1 MYETI
6 YKFMCG
12 PLVWVSFVVFF
23 LGSFY
28 RLASMLWMAKKD
40 KVVYPYLSVKYSLRS
55 LLHWLTPFGSRN
67 MRQQPEMTI
76 LTFAF
81 HICLIITPFFLMP
94 HIILIQQAW
103 KISWWALPKS
113 VADTMT
119 LIVVIACLFFLIRRV
134 TNPTV
139 KFVTFVSDYVLLAI
153 AFLPFFT
160 GFLAY
165 HHLLHYK
172 TLPLL
177 HILCGEIMLMAIPF
191 TRLSHMLF
199 FVFTRGYMGSE
210 FGAVRNARDW

>member
-1 MYETI
+1 MTMYE
-6 YKFMCG
+6 FVRG

-23 LGSFY
+23 LGSLY
-28 RLASMLWMAKKD
+28 RIASMLWMAKKD

-55 LLHWLTPFGSRN
+55 LLHWVTPFGSRN

-81 HICLIITPFFLMP
+81 HLCLIITPLFLMP
-94 HIILIQQAW
+94 HIILIQQSW
-103 KISWWALPKS
+103 KISWWALSKS
-113 VADTMT
+113 VADAMT
-119 LIVVIACLFFLIRRV
+119 LIVVIACVIFFIRRV

-165 HHLLHYK
+165 HHFFSYK
-172 TLPLL
+172 IMSLL
-177 HILCGEIMLMAIPF
+177 HILCGEVMLMAIPF

-199 FVFTRGYMGSE
+199 FPFTRAYMGSE

>member
-1 MYETI
+1 MTMYE
-6 YKFMCG
+6 FVRG

-28 RLASMLWMAKKD
+28 RIASMLWSAKKD
-40 KVVYPYLSVKYSLRS
+40 KVVYPYLSLNYSFPS
-55 LLHWLTPFGSRN
+55 LLHWITPFGSRN

-81 HICLIITPFFLMP
+81 HICLIVTPLFLMP

-103 KISWWALPKS
+103 KISWWALSKN
-113 VADTMT
+113 VADAMT
-119 LIVVIACLFFLIRRV
+119 LIVIISCVIFFIRRV

-139 KFVTFVSDYVLLAI
+139 NFVTFISDYVLLAI

-165 HHLLHYK
+165 HHLL
-172 TLPLL
+172 P
-177 HILCGEIMLMAIPF
+177 
-191 TRLSHMLF
+191 
-199 FVFTRGYMGSE
+199 
-210 FGAVRNARDW
+210 